1 MLDLCLL
8 GCGGSLPVPQ
18 RSLTSL
24 LLSYNGRKILI
35 DCGEGT
41 QVSMKILGW
50 GFKTIDVICF
60 THAHAD
66 HVVGLPGLLLT
77 IANSER
83 EEPLTIIGPPGFL
96 KILNGLRVLCPQL
109 PYDINF
115 IEANLEGGINLSI
128 DDLSISS
135 IGLDHTISCVGY
147 SFYIA
152 RARKFDPDR
161 ARANKIPIELWS
173 RLQKGERVEM
183 DGTIYYPDMVLGEN
197 RQGLKLSYF
206 TDTRPFHGLTDFVK
220 DSDLLIAEGM
230 YADDEE
236 IDKAIKNKHMLFS
249 EAATIARDAQVK
261 ELWLTH
267 FSPSLSNPEDYI
279 KNASD
284 IFSNTIIGSDR
295 LTKKLTFPQNT

>member
-18 RSLTSL
+18 RGLTSL

-128 DDLSISS
+128 DDLSIHSLA
-135 IGLDHTISCVGY
+135 LDHTVSCVGY
-147 SFYIA
+147 SIYVA
-152 RARKFDPDR
+152 RARKFDPNK
-161 ARANKIPIELWS
+161 ARANNIPVTLWS
-173 RLQKGERVEM
+173 KLQKGETVEQ
-183 DGTIYYPDMVLGEN
+183 DGITYHPDMVLGES

-206 TDTRPFHGLTDFVK
+206 TDTRPFDGLIEFVK

-230 YADDEE
+230 YAEDNE

-249 EAATIARDAQVK
+249 EAATIARDANVK

-279 KNASD
+279 ENASS
-284 IFSNTIIGSDR
+284 IFSNTVIGSDR
-295 LTKKLTFPQNT
+295 LTKKLTFPQNS